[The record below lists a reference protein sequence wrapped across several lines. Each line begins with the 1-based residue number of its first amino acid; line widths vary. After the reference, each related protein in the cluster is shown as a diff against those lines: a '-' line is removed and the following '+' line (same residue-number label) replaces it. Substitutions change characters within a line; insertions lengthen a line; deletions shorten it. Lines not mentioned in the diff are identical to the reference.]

1 MNVEGEKMLNEYP
14 DPKGIVHVLYIDKND
29 LAMLKKIKTH
39 IEEHAKYQPF
49 IEFIQDLINRC
60 ET

>member
-1 MNVEGEKMLNEYP
+1 MEYP

-60 ET
+60 ES